1 VLRYLVRRILWAF
14 VLFIAVT
21 VVSYIIF
28 FLVPAEPARLVAGP
42 QAPPEQVER
51 ARKFLHLDEPVWQ
64 QYLRFLGSLS
74 PVGFEG
80 AKPELK
86 TPSLGRSFATRQ
98 EVNHIVKA
106 AAPVTI
112 SLVIGG
118 AILWMLIALP
128 IGILSA
134 LRPRSLLDRGAMVFV
149 LVGISAH
156 PVWIGLLLS
165 YFIGYRLGLTPL
177 GGYCDLVNPS
187 TECGGPVEWAHAMIL
202 PWITF
207 AILFAAL
214 YVRMIRA
221 NVLEAMN
228 EDYVRTARAKGA
240 SEAIV
245 MRSHVLR
252 NAMLPVVT
260 MLGMDIGLAMGGAI
274 FTESVFGLPGIGRTA
289 VQALEG
295 FDLPTVQGIVVFA
308 TVAIIVFNLAVDLLY
323 AVIDPRIRLS

>member
-1 VLRYLVRRILWAF
+1 VFRYLVRRILWAL

-21 VVSYIIF
+21 MVSYIIF

-42 QAPPEQVER
+42 QAPPDAVER
-51 ARKFLHLDEPVWQ
+51 ARKFLHLDEPIWK
-64 QYLRFLGSLS
+64 QYLRFLHSLS
-74 PVGFEG
+74 PVTWDGG
-80 AKPELK
+80 PEVK
-86 TPSLGRSFATRQ
+86 EPSLGRSFATRQ
-98 EVNHIVKA
+98 EVNTIVKS

-134 LRPRSLLDRGAMVFV
+134 LRPRSLLDRSAMVFV

-156 PVWIGLLLS
+156 PVWLGLLLS
-165 YFIGYRLGLTPL
+165 YFIGFKLGLTPL

-187 TECGGPVEWAHAMIL
+187 TSCGGPVQWAHAMIL

-240 SEAIV
+240 SETIV

-274 FTESVFGLPGIGRTA
+274 FTESVFGLPGIGKTA
-289 VQALEG
+289 VTALEG

-308 TVAIIVFNLAVDLLY
+308 TIAIIVFNLAVDLLY

>member
-149 LVGISAH
+149 LIGISAH